1 MSDKKYSKDHE
12 WVSTEN
18 DIATVG
24 ITNHAQE
31 SLGDIVFIELPE
43 VGKIVKAGEQV
54 GVVES
59 VKAASELYSPIR
71 GEIIQVNDSLS
82 KEPQLINS
90 DAENKGWYMKIKM
103 TKTDEL
109 EDLMDINQYQEIIN

>member
-1 MSDKKYSKDHE
+1 MSKNKYSKDHE
-12 WVSTEN
+12 WVFTEN

-59 VKAASELYSPIR
+59 VKAASELYSPIS
-71 GEIIQVNDSLS
+71 GKIIQVNNNLS
-82 KEPQLINS
+82 KEPHLINS
-90 DAENKGWYMKIKM
+90 DAENNGWYMKIKM
-103 TKTDEL
+103 EKTEEL
-109 EDLMDINQYQEIIN
+109 EDLMDISQYKKIIN